1 MTEYDE
7 DKIYTGEWY
16 WLDNYPEKIQRKSK
30 DTFVFLKD
38 FKLKMMEIRNVQT
51 ALSSLVSGKSLQS
64 KVDKEEF
71 NERIGKL
78 EKVAGEMKK
87 KEKQWENE
95 KEDLIKEIQELKYVI
110 VRVEGMLSNKIEKLE
125 KEVYDLKNPPLKPI
139 LKNPFD

>member
-1 MTEYDE
+1 
-7 DKIYTGEWY
+7 
-16 WLDNYPEKIQRKSK
+16 
-30 DTFVFLKD
+30 
-38 FKLKMMEIRNVQT
+38 
-51 ALSSLVSGKSLQS
+51 
-64 KVDKEEF
+64 VDKEEF

-110 VRVEGMLSNKIEKLE
+110 VGVEGMLSNKIEKLE